1 MVLTV
6 KMALIVAVG
15 VFLASFMDAIAGGG
29 GIISVPTYLLAGVP
43 MHMAL
48 GTNKVSSGIGTA
60 VSTARFIKNGYID
73 WKLGIPSV
81 ALALVGSFVG
91 TSIQLMIDEVYL
103 QYLLLIV
110 LPVVAF
116 VVLRQRQFPEERG
129 EIDRRK
135 QCAIVWLASFVVG
148 AYDGFYG
155 PGTGT
160 FLLLIYCNLAKM
172 DVRTAG
178 GNVKLVNLSSNIG
191 AFVTSLRSGQVFLV
205 LGLIGAVTSI
215 AGHYVGSGLAIKNGS
230 KIVRPTVV
238 IVLILLAVKVV
249 YELITKQR
257 QHRTIRQADSVRDF
271 PSSQGSKSEGILY
284 VFRSFQTAEL
294 AEKIHRSTKTQL
306 RGAA

>member
-116 VVLRQRQFPEERG
+116 VVLRQRQFPEKRG

-249 YELITKQR
+249 YELITK
-257 QHRTIRQADSVRDF
+257 
-271 PSSQGSKSEGILY
+271 
-284 VFRSFQTAEL
+284 
-294 AEKIHRSTKTQL
+294 
-306 RGAA
+306 

>member
-135 QCAIVWLASFVVG
+135 QCSIVWLASFAVG

-249 YELITKQR
+249 YELITK
-257 QHRTIRQADSVRDF
+257 
-271 PSSQGSKSEGILY
+271 
-284 VFRSFQTAEL
+284 
-294 AEKIHRSTKTQL
+294 
-306 RGAA
+306 

>member
-148 AYDGFYG
+148 GYDGFYG
-155 PGTGT
+155 PGTGA

-249 YELITKQR
+249 YELITK
-257 QHRTIRQADSVRDF
+257 
-271 PSSQGSKSEGILY
+271 
-284 VFRSFQTAEL
+284 
-294 AEKIHRSTKTQL
+294 
-306 RGAA
+306 

>member
-191 AFVTSLRSGQVFLV
+191 AFVTSLRSGRVFLV

-249 YELITKQR
+249 YELITK
-257 QHRTIRQADSVRDF
+257 
-271 PSSQGSKSEGILY
+271 
-284 VFRSFQTAEL
+284 
-294 AEKIHRSTKTQL
+294 
-306 RGAA
+306 

>member
-103 QYLLLIV
+103 QYLLLLV

-116 VVLRQRQFPEERG
+116 VVLRQRQLPEERG
-129 EIDRRK
+129 QIEPK
-135 QCAIVWLASFVVG
+135 AQMAIVCVSTFFIG

-249 YELITKQR
+249 YELITK
-257 QHRTIRQADSVRDF
+257 
-271 PSSQGSKSEGILY
+271 
-284 VFRSFQTAEL
+284 
-294 AEKIHRSTKTQL
+294 
-306 RGAA
+306 